1 MTDQT
6 LDPTERAALV
16 ERYRGG
22 ADHFIAAVDGLADAE
37 LDARPFEGEWTVREI
52 AHHLA
57 DGELNSAVR
66 LRRLI
71 AEDEPLLPGYD
82 EMEFSRRLHYGER
95 EIGPSLAAMA
105 AARAATVQILDRLSD
120 AEWARAGRTASRGPT
135 ASTRGSATTPT
146 TRGTTRTRR
155 AACSRPPG
163 AGRLTP
169 PLTHPRIGA
178 PLMTNT
184 HDLQGDGAA
193 RPTAAR
199 PRTPRR
205 PRL

>member
-1 MTDQT
+1 MLLTMNDQT
-6 LDPTERAALV
+6 LDPTERATLV

-22 ADHFIAAVDGLADAE
+22 ADHFIATVAGLGDAE

-71 AEDEPLLPGYD
+71 AEDEPVLPGYD

-105 AARAATVQILDRLSD
+105 AARAATVQILDR
-120 AEWARAGRTASRGPT
+120 
-135 ASTRGSATTPT
+135 
-146 TRGTTRTRR
+146 
-155 AACSRPPG
+155 
-163 AGRLTP
+163 
-169 PLTHPRIGA
+169 
-178 PLMTNT
+178 
-184 HDLQGDGAA
+184 
-193 RPTAAR
+193 
-199 PRTPRR
+199 
-205 PRL
+205 